1 MSVSL
6 DHISVVLVDDHRVV
20 AHGIRLLLQ
29 DRTASFKV
37 VDSGRALLDS
47 LAVSMPDVVLL
58 DITMPDMSG
67 LETLAELR
75 RLRIEVPVVM
85 LTMHDDEVMVR
96 RALAAGAIGYV
107 VKHAAGDEVVT
118 AIEHAVEGIAFV
130 SPSIQPFKRTEP
142 PACELPPS
150 PAQMA
155 VLRLI
160 DKGLRPAQIALE
172 LGISP
177 RTVESHKYTLM
188 QRFEVTTTLA
198 LLRRARQQRLI

>member
-1 MSVSL
+1 MSL
-6 DHISVVLVDDHRVV
+6 PLEQISVVLVDDHRVV

-29 DRTASFKV
+29 DRTGSFKV

-58 DITMPDMSG
+58 DITMPEMSG

-75 RLRIEVPVVM
+75 RLRIDVPVVM

-96 RALAAGAIGYV
+96 RSLAAGAIGYV

-118 AIEHAVEGIAFV
+118 AIEHAIKGVAFV
-130 SPSIQPFKRTEP
+130 SPSIQPLKRIDAAP
-142 PACELPPS
+142 SLPS

-160 DKGLRPAQIALE
+160 DKGLRPHQIALE
-172 LGISP
+172 LGISH
-177 RTVESHKYTLM
+177 RTVESHKYMLM
-188 QRFEVTTTLA
+188 QRFDVTTTLA
-198 LLRRARQQRLI
+198 LLRRARQERLI

>member
-1 MSVSL
+1 M
-6 DHISVVLVDDHRVV
+6 
-20 AHGIRLLLQ
+20 
-29 DRTASFKV
+29 
-37 VDSGRALLDS
+37 
-47 LAVSMPDVVLL
+47 VSMPDVVLL

-130 SPSIQPFKRTEP
+130 SPSIQPFKRTES